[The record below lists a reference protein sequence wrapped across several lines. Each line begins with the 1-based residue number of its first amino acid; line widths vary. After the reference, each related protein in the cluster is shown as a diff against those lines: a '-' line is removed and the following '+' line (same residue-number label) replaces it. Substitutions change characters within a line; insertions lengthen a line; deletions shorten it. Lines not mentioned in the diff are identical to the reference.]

1 MRENEAV
8 LLDLGYAPGVELA
21 PRRVDFSLVFSDVSV
36 RSAAESRVI
45 SLGFDW
51 QDDEDAAEPGTVE
64 ATAHLMLH
72 PAAASITA
80 AEISLIKSIEPL
92 GGNVD
97 GWGFFRDTEH

>member
-1 MRENEAV
+1 MRENEAT
-8 LLDLGYAPGVELA
+8 LLELGYAPGVELA
-21 PRRVDFSLVFSDVSV
+21 PRRVNFNLVFPDVYV
-36 RSAAESRVI
+36 RSAAEPGVT

-64 ATAHLMLH
+64 ATAHLMLQ

-80 AEISLIKSIEPL
+80 AEISLIKSIAPM